1 MHSLLQDLW
10 YGVRTL
16 RKSPGFTAIAV
27 LTLGLGVG
35 ANTVI
40 FSVVNAVML
49 RPLPYD
55 QPDRLMML
63 FHSYSKLGID
73 LGTVSP
79 HGYSI
84 YNQNARSFSSM
95 GAYTGFR
102 APQNLTGNGE
112 PERVKTLL
120 ATASLFQTLGVRPLL
135 GRTYT
140 DEEDQA
146 GKPHVAVL
154 SYGLWQRR
162 FGGDRNIL
170 GKQIR
175 LDGTPYEVIGVM
187 PNKFQIPIGL
197 ELWVPMAWDGKG
209 ATDNTEYLSVVARL
223 KLGVTP
229 QKADAEMRQ
238 LSEQVLLQFPELR
251 PSGFSALAELMTRVV
266 QGPLRGAL
274 IVLFAAVG
282 LVVLIACANIANLL
296 LARSVVRQKE
306 VAIRTSLGATRM
318 RLVRQV
324 LTESLLLAS
333 LGGAV
338 GLVLGYWGIGAL
350 FSLVPIELPT
360 FAPFGIDRQV
370 LAFTFGLT
378 LITGLLFGI
387 FPALALP
394 DLRLGELLKQGGRGS
409 STGEG
414 HQLFKE
420 ALVVSEFALALVL
433 LVSAGLMIRS
443 FIGIMQRSPGF
454 DPINRLTAS
463 IQLRAEQYRQPEQRN
478 AFYQQLLQRTSA
490 LPGVKQAAIGS
501 ILPLLTDSA
510 AAFMILDHPMS
521 PEPHAN
527 TAIASPQYFSTLG
540 IALLSGRGF
549 TERDRLGSP
558 PVAIIDEKLAR
569 MYFRGENPIG
579 RQIRI
584 VGDTNNPPAREII
597 GVVAGVSHSLQ
608 DDIKGQIYVPF
619 WQVPVRGAFVVV
631 QTQSDPTAMVSNL
644 RRIVAQL
651 DPNLAVYDTLTM
663 SHYVDR
669 FIAQP
674 RFNMVLLGVFGGL
687 ALVLASVGVYGVIS
701 YWVTQRTHE
710 IGVRIALG
718 AQSAEVQRMVLWNS
732 LRLAILGIAI
742 GLAGA
747 LAATRALRGLV
758 FGVSTH
764 DPFTFIA
771 LASLLAAIALLASY
785 LPARRATRIDPIVAL
800 RYE

>member
-1 MHSLLQDLW
+1 MHSLLQDLR
-10 YGVRTL
+10 YGARTL
-16 RKSPGFTAIAV
+16 RKSPGFTAVAV
-27 LTLGLGVG
+27 LTLGLGVS

-63 FHSYSKLGID
+63 FHSYPKLGID

-79 HGYSI
+79 HAYSI
-84 YNQNARSFSSM
+84 YRQNARSFSSM
-95 GAYTGFR
+95 GAYTGFS

-120 ATASLFQTLGVRPLL
+120 ATASLFPTLGVKPLL

-140 DEEDQA
+140 EEEDQA
-146 GKPHVAVL
+146 GKSHVAVL

-162 FGGDRNIL
+162 FGADRNIV
-170 GKQIR
+170 GKEIR

-187 PNKFQIPIGL
+187 PNRFQIPIGL
-197 ELWVPMAWDGKG
+197 ELWVPMAWDSKA
-209 ATDNTEYLSVVARL
+209 ATNNREYLSVVARL
-223 KLGVTP
+223 KPGVTP

-238 LSEQVLLQFPELR
+238 LGEQVLLQFPELR
-251 PSGFSALAELMTRVV
+251 PSGFSALAEPMTQVV
-266 QGPLRGAL
+266 QGTVRGAL
-274 IVLFAAVG
+274 IVLLAAVG

-296 LARSVVRQKE
+296 LARSAVRQKE

-370 LAFTFGLT
+370 LAFTFGLV
-378 LITGLLFGI
+378 LITGILFGI

-394 DLRLGELLKQGGRGS
+394 HSRLGELLKQGGRGS

-414 HQLFKE
+414 NQLFKE

-443 FIGIMQRSPGF
+443 FIGIMQRDPGF
-454 DPINRLTAS
+454 DPNNRLTAS
-463 IQLRAEQYRQPEQRN
+463 IQLRAEQYRRPEQRI

-510 AAFMILDHPMS
+510 ASFMILDQPMS
-521 PEPHAN
+521 PAPHAN

-549 TERDRLGSP
+549 TERDKLASL

-569 MYFRGENPIG
+569 MYFRDENPIG

-584 VGDTNNPPAREII
+584 VGDTDNPPTREII

-608 DDIKGQIYVPF
+608 DDITGQIYVPF
-619 WQVPVRGAFVVV
+619 WQVPVRGAFVIV
-631 QTQSDPTAMVSNL
+631 QTQRDPAAMIGSL
-644 RRIVAQL
+644 RRIVVQL
-651 DPNLAVYDTLTM
+651 DPSLAVYDALTM

-669 FIAQP
+669 FVAQP

-732 LRLAILGIAI
+732 LRLVILGIAI

-771 LASLLAAIALLASY
+771 FGSLLAAIALLASY

>member
-1 MHSLLQDLW
+1 MRSLLQDLR

-16 RKSPGFTAIAV
+16 RKSPGFTAVAV
-27 LTLGLGVG
+27 LTLALGVG

-40 FSVVNAVML
+40 FTVVNAVML

-84 YNQNARSFSSM
+84 YHQNARSFSSM
-95 GAYTGFR
+95 GAYTGR
-102 APQNLTGNGE
+102 NAPQNLTGNGE

-120 ATASLFQTLGVRPLL
+120 ATASLFQTLGVKPLL

-140 DEEDQA
+140 EEEDQT

-162 FGGDRNIL
+162 FAGDRNIL

-187 PNKFQIPIGL
+187 PNRFQIPIGL
-197 ELWVPMAWDGKG
+197 ELWVPMAWDSKG

-223 KLGVTP
+223 KPGGTLQT
-229 QKADAEMRQ
+229 ADAEMRQ
-238 LSEQVLLQFPELR
+238 LAEQLLLQFPELR
-251 PSGFSALAELMTRVV
+251 SSGFSALAEPMSRVV
-266 QGPLRGAL
+266 QGPVRGAL

-282 LVVLIACANIANLL
+282 LVVLIACANIANLV

-333 LGGAV
+333 LGGVAGV
-338 GLVLGYWGIGAL
+338 VLGYWGIGVL

-370 LAFTFGLT
+370 LAFTFGLA

-394 DLRLGELLKQGGRGS
+394 HSRLGELLKQGGRGS
-409 STGEG
+409 SAGEG
-414 HQLFKE
+414 HQLIKE
-420 ALVVSEFALALVL
+420 ALVVAEFALALVL

-454 DPINRLTAS
+454 DPNNRLTAS
-463 IQLRAEQYRQPEQRN
+463 IQLRAEQYRRPEQRL
-478 AFYQQLLQRTSA
+478 AFFQQLLQRTSA
-490 LPGVKQAAIGS
+490 LPGVKQATIGS

-510 AAFMILDHPMS
+510 ASFMILDRPMS
-521 PEPHAN
+521 PAPHAN

-569 MYFRGENPIG
+569 MYFRDENPIG
-579 RQIRI
+579 KQIRI
-584 VGDTNNPPAREII
+584 VGFTDNPPAREIV
-597 GVVAGVSHSLQ
+597 GVVAGVSHSLR
-608 DDIKGQIYVPF
+608 DDIAGQIYVPL
-619 WQVPVRGAFVVV
+619 WQVPAPGAFVIV
-631 QTQSDPTAMVSNL
+631 QTDNDPAAMIGSL
-644 RRIVAQL
+644 RRVVALL
-651 DPNLAVYDTLTM
+651 DPSLAVYDTLTM

-718 AQSAEVQRMVLWNS
+718 AQSGEVQRMVLGNS

-747 LAATRALRGLV
+747 LPTTRALRGLV

-771 LASLLAAIALLASY
+771 FPSLLAAIALLASY

>member
-1 MHSLLQDLW
+1 
-10 YGVRTL
+10 
-16 RKSPGFTAIAV
+16 
-27 LTLGLGVG
+27 
-35 ANTVI
+35 
-40 FSVVNAVML
+40 
-49 RPLPYD
+49 
-55 QPDRLMML
+55 
-63 FHSYSKLGID
+63 
-73 LGTVSP
+73 
-79 HGYSI
+79 
-84 YNQNARSFSSM
+84 
-95 GAYTGFR
+95 
-102 APQNLTGNGE
+102 
-112 PERVKTLL
+112 
-120 ATASLFQTLGVRPLL
+120 
-135 GRTYT
+135 
-140 DEEDQA
+140 
-146 GKPHVAVL
+146 
-154 SYGLWQRR
+154 
-162 FGGDRNIL
+162 
-170 GKQIR
+170 
-175 LDGTPYEVIGVM
+175 
-187 PNKFQIPIGL
+187 
-197 ELWVPMAWDGKG
+197 
-209 ATDNTEYLSVVARL
+209 
-223 KLGVTP
+223 
-229 QKADAEMRQ
+229 
-238 LSEQVLLQFPELR
+238 
-251 PSGFSALAELMTRVV
+251 
-266 QGPLRGAL
+266 
-274 IVLFAAVG
+274 
-282 LVVLIACANIANLL
+282 
-296 LARSVVRQKE
+296 
-306 VAIRTSLGATRM
+306 M

-338 GLVLGYWGIGAL
+338 GLVLGYWGISVL

-370 LAFTFGLT
+370 LAFTFGLA
-378 LITGLLFGI
+378 LITGILFGI

-394 DLRLGELLKQGGRGS
+394 HSRLGELLKQGGRGS

-414 HQLFKE
+414 RQLAKE

-454 DPINRLTAS
+454 DPNNRLTAS
-463 IQLRAEQYRQPEQRN
+463 IQLRAEQYRQLEQRI

-490 LPGVKQAAIGS
+490 LPGVKQATIGS
-501 ILPLLTDSA
+501 ILPLLSDSA
-510 AAFMILDHPMS
+510 AAFMIVDRPMS
-521 PEPHAN
+521 SPPPHAN

-549 TERDRLGSP
+549 TENDRLGSP

-569 MYFRGENPIG
+569 MYFRDQDPIG
-579 RQIRI
+579 KRIRI
-584 VGDTNNPPAREII
+584 VGDTANPPAREIV

-608 DDIKGQIYVPF
+608 DDTRGQIYVPL
-619 WQVPVRGAFVVV
+619 WQSPARGVFVIV
-631 QTQSDPTAMVSNL
+631 QTQSDPVAMIGSL
-644 RRIVAQL
+644 RRIVAEL
-651 DPNLAVYDTLTM
+651 DPGLAVYDTLTM

-674 RFNMVLLGVFGGL
+674 RFNMVLLAVFGGL

-771 LASLLAAIALLASY
+771 FASLLAAIALLASY